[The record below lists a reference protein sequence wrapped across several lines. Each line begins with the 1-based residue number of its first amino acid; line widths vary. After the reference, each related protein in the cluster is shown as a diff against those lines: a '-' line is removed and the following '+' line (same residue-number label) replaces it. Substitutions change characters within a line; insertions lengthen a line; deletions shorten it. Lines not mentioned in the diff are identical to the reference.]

1 MRNLYPILKDAMRG
15 FFEDNAIQ
23 LAAALSFYA
32 VSAIPPLLVGLVQM
46 LNLLSTGPQ
55 AEDYLLYQA
64 RWLLGA
70 RSLEL
75 LRAVLE
81 QSHSGQEEGIAV
93 AGILLLL
100 VSVGGFFFQLQAAL
114 NRIWKVETSFALSWK
129 ENVLKRA
136 LSMGVVVG
144 TGFIVLASILASAIL
159 GAAGET
165 VSNQLGISLALAK
178 AGQFLVSLALLAV
191 VFALLFR
198 LLPDAKVSWR
208 SVWSGAMLAALLFS
222 ASKGLFGWCLGYANP
237 GARYGAAGAV
247 VLLLFWID
255 FACLIFLFGAEWT
268 QVIHRRN
275 QE

>member
-1 MRNLYPILKDAMRG
+1 MRG

-198 LLPDAKVSWR
+198 LLPDAQVSWR

-222 ASKGLFGWCLGYANP
+222 ASKGLFGQNVG
-237 GARYGAAGAV
+237 
-247 VLLLFWID
+247 
-255 FACLIFLFGAEWT
+255 
-268 QVIHRRN
+268 
-275 QE
+275 